1 MSKASQIKPDRRL
14 GDKVGKTGGPTPEQ
28 AVLRALNATGL
39 LSKAYQGWAVDD
51 LQALWQAFQGST
63 AAGHDA
69 DADVKKMFDIAH
81 EIRGQGG
88 SFGFPLITGIG
99 DSLCKF
105 LEPLDSLTG
114 RDLEVIKIHIL
125 AMKAVFHQNLKGD
138 TGATAKIGSELPQLL
153 AALSNRPGA

>member
-1 MSKASQIKPDRRL
+1 MSKASMIKPGRRL
-14 GDKVGKTGGPTPEQ
+14 GDKVGKTGGPTPEE
-28 AVLRALNATGL
+28 AVLRALNATEH
-39 LSKAYQGWAVDD
+39 LSEAYQGWAVDD
-51 LQALWQAFQGST
+51 LQALWQVFQVT
-63 AAGHDA
+63 AAAGNDA

-81 EIRGQGG
+81 EVRGQGG
-88 SFGFPLITGIG
+88 SFGFPLITDIG

-138 TGATAKIGSELPQLL
+138 SGAAGEVGRELPQLL
-153 AALSNRPGA
+153 AALKRRC

>member
-1 MSKASQIKPDRRL
+1 MIRPDRRL
-14 GDKVGKTGGPTPEQ
+14 GDKVPETGGPTPEQ
-28 AVLRALNATGL
+28 AVLRALNATEH
-39 LSKAYQGWAVDD
+39 LSEAYQGWAVDD
-51 LQALWQAFQGST
+51 LQALWQAFQGSA
-63 AAGHDA
+63 AAGNDA

-81 EIRGQGG
+81 EVRGQGG

-138 TGATAKIGSELPQLL
+138 SGAAGEVGRELPRLL
-153 AALSNRPGA
+153 AALKRRC

>member
-1 MSKASQIKPDRRL
+1 MIRPDRRL

-28 AVLRALNATGL
+28 AVLRALNATEH
-39 LSKAYQGWAVDD
+39 LSEAYQGWAVDD
-51 LQALWQAFQGST
+51 LQALWRAFQGSAT
-63 AAGHDA
+63 AGDDA

-81 EIRGQGG
+81 EVRGQGG

-105 LEPLDSLTG
+105 LEPLESLTD

-138 TGATAKIGSELPQLL
+138 SGMAGEVGRELPQLL
-153 AALSNRPGA
+153 AALKRRR